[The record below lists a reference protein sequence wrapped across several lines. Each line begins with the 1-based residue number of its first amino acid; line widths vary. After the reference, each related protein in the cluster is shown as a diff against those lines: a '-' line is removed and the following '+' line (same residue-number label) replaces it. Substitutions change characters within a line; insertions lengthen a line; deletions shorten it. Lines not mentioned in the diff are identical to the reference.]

1 MDEKR
6 EKVRKRIT
14 PILRHL
20 ERKHASLAEHAPQP
34 EHVHVQVQVQ
44 VPHPTQVQVQV
55 QVPPS
60 PPLQPRVVEVSR
72 KSSRFRKRPVLYAP
86 NPPPPAA
93 AVRRVDLDV
102 EVFESK
108 IHGKGVR
115 LSVDAKDGT
124 HVMFM
129 EGAFKGAQCKKL
141 LYRNGESRKDFD
153 SAAYINKRLV
163 QFS

>member
-1 MDEKR
+1 M
-6 EKVRKRIT
+6 
-14 PILRHL
+14 
-20 ERKHASLAEHAPQP
+20 PQP
-34 EHVHVQVQVQ
+34 
-44 VPHPTQVQVQV
+44 TQVQV

-72 KSSRFRKRPVLYAP
+72 KSNPLSKRPVFYA
-86 NPPPPAA
+86 PPAA
-93 AVRRVDLDV
+93 AVGRVDLEV

-115 LSVDAKDGT
+115 HLVDAKDGT

-129 EGAFKGAQCKKL
+129 EGAFKEAQCKKL
-141 LYRNGESRKDFD
+141 VYRNRESRKDFD
-153 SAAYINKRLV
+153 SAANINKRLV

>member
-1 MDEKR
+1 MDEQR

-34 EHVHVQVQVQ
+34 EHVHVQVQVPQ
-44 VPHPTQVQVQV
+44 PTQVQVQV
-55 QVPPS
+55 ARS

-93 AVRRVDLDV
+93 AVGRVDLDV

-108 IHGKGVR
+108 IHGKVVR

-129 EGAFKGAQCKKL
+129 EGAFKEAQCKKL
-141 LYRNGESRKDFD
+141 VYRNRESRKDFD
-153 SAAYINKRLV
+153 SAANINKRLV